1 ALATQGRRAEATD
14 LMGRLVALANDVG
27 VFAEEVDPASGV
39 FLGNLPQGL
48 THLALIHAA
57 LAFTGEDEA

>member
-1 ALATQGRRAEATD
+1 MEQ
-14 LMGRLVALANDVG
+14 LVGLANDVG
-27 VFAEEVDPASGV
+27 LFAEEVDPSTGA

-57 LAFTGEDEA
+57 LAFSGVDGP